1 MLAIRRPAQLFTLSA
16 IVITTVCWLILRSRL
31 FVLNPDLGAWGVTFD
46 LTLTIPLVYY
56 LLVVRGGHA
65 RPITIAPVFVL
76 GVAVAARLVPSGFHD
91 FVRQLRWVAAPL
103 EVVTLAL
110 IVMRLV

>member
-1 MLAIRRPAQLFTLSA
+1 MLAVRRPAHVFMLAA
-16 IVITTVCWLILRSRL
+16 IVITTICWLILRSHL
-31 FVLNPDLGAWGVTFD
+31 FTPNPDLGAWGVTFD

-56 LLVVRGGHA
+56 FLVVRGGHA

-76 GVAVAARLVPSGFHD
+76 GVAVAARLVPPGLHD

-103 EVVTLAL
+103 EIVTLVL
-110 IVMRLV
+110 IVMR